1 MDAGRARFPA
11 LGERDQEIG
20 ELRIAM
26 LGHELRHV
34 VAPAPAARL
43 ADDRQVWLANVGK
56 GERTVAGQGD

>member
-1 MDAGRARFPA
+1 VDAGRAGSLA
-11 LGERDQEIG
+11 VDERDQNIG
-20 ELRIAM
+20 QLRVAVF
-26 LGHELRHV
+26 GHELRHV